1 MTQPQRILV
10 LHTAFL
16 GDIILTLPMVQ
27 VLKRNLPGSF
37 ISFLAIPVSAA
48 VVRNHPSISQVIEFD
63 KKGKDSGVSGLLR
76 CAAMLRKENYDTAIV
91 PHRSLRSALLPV
103 FARIP
108 ERIGFTTSAGKFL
121 LTKRVPY
128 VMNRHEILRNLD
140 LLGPLGIKGS
150 MELPELY
157 PSATDAETVDGMIGA
172 SLPHLSSG
180 PGLVA
185 IAPGSIWETKRW
197 PGEKFAELAR
207 LLTAAGYVVALIG
220 SKEDSALAEKIAQSE
235 EPGRVLNAAGKLSML
250 QSAELIRRSGVL
262 VSNDSAPM
270 HAGVAMGTPVVA
282 LFGATVP
289 EFGFGPLGPRD
300 RIHQTQGLVCRP
312 CSIHGGR
319 KCPIGTFE
327 CMHRITPEQV
337 FQTVIELMNPPRSIG
352 KAH

>member
-1 MTQPQRILV
+1 V
-10 LHTAFL
+10 L
-16 GDIILTLPMVQ
+16 
-27 VLKRNLPGSF
+27 
-37 ISFLAIPVSAA
+37 
-48 VVRNHPSISQVIEFD
+48 RNHPSISQVIEFD
-63 KKGKDSGVSGLLR
+63 KKGKDKGVGGVLR
-76 CAAMLRKENYDTAIV
+76 CAAMLKKENFDVAIV
-91 PHRSLRSALLPV
+91 PHRSLRSAFLPAL
-103 FARIP
+103 ARIP
-108 ERIGFTTSAGKFL
+108 ERIGFTTSTGKFL
-121 LTKRVPY
+121 LTKKVPY
-128 VMNRHEILRNLD
+128 VMNRHEIMRNLD

-150 MELPELY
+150 MELPALY
-157 PSATDAETVDGMIGA
+157 PSSTDVQTVDGMIGA
-172 SLPHLSSG
+172 AFPHLSSG

-207 LLTAAGYVVALIG
+207 LLTDAGYSVALIG
-220 SKEDSALAEKIAQSE
+220 SKEDSALAEKIAQSGE
-235 EPGRVLNAAGKLSML
+235 SGRVLDAAGKLSML

-300 RIHQTQGLVCRP
+300 RIHQTEGLVCRP

-319 KCPIGTFE
+319 RCPIGTFD
-327 CMHRITPEQV
+327 CMHRISPEEV
-337 FQTVIELMNPPRSIG
+337 FQTVIELMNQPRSYG